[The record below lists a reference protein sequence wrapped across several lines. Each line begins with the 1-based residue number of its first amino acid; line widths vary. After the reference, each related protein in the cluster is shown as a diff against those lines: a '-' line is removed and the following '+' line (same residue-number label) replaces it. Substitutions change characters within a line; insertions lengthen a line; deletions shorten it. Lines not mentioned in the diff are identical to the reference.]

1 MEINTS
7 FWKDR
12 SIFLTGHTGFKG
24 SWIAL
29 WLTKMGAK
37 VHGYSLDVEKSP
49 NMFTEAKLREKL
61 SSSTIADIQNIS
73 TLKSAM
79 SFAKPTV
86 IIHMAAQSLVK
97 KSYEEPVQTFK
108 TNIIGVVNLL
118 EVARKV
124 DTVEAI
130 INVTS
135 DKCYESKEYLKP
147 FQENDKLGGYDPY
160 SSSKACAELISSA
173 YRNSFLRESGIKIAT
188 VRAGNVIGGGD
199 WANNRLIPDFLRASD
214 NSNKLYIRSPDA
226 IRPWQHVLNPISGY
240 LMLVEKLVTEGNN
253 FAEAWN
259 FGPQETDSKS
269 VLWVI
274 NYLSQKFS
282 NVQWEIDK
290 AIQHHETSFLLLDSS
305 KANSKLCW
313 KSRWPLETA
322 LDKIIEWH
330 QDWKENKAMDEIS
343 ISQINSFCNND

>member
-1 MEINTS
+1 M
-7 FWKDR
+7 
-12 SIFLTGHTGFKG
+12 
-24 SWIAL
+24 
-29 WLTKMGAK
+29 
-37 VHGYSLDVEKSP
+37 
-49 NMFTEAKLREKL
+49 
-61 SSSTIADIQNIS
+61 
-73 TLKSAM
+73 
-79 SFAKPTV
+79 
-86 IIHMAAQSLVK
+86 
-97 KSYEEPVQTFK
+97 
-108 TNIIGVVNLL
+108 
-118 EVARKV
+118 
-124 DTVEAI
+124 
-130 INVTS
+130 
-135 DKCYESKEYLKP
+135 
-147 FQENDKLGGYDPY
+147 GGYDPY

-199 WANNRLIPDFLRASD
+199 WAINRLIPDFLRAND

-240 LMLVEKLVTEGNN
+240 LMLVEKLVTEGHN

-269 VLWVI
+269 VSWVI

-343 ISQINSFCNND
+343 ISQINSFYNND